1 MLWLNLFEFCY
12 FILSK
17 PASGEIFGQNWYISY
32 CFQVLLITCWHLSRL
47 FYINL
52 RSQSINSSEVT
63 CSRREFDS
71 AWGGVVKGL
80 ILTQNNLVVVWKVK
94 PHMGIISWLPF
105 GVRCFSCNSL
115 ILIPFCNWFFLFNLC
130 QKREERRNNCH
141 GVLNFNHLI
150 MKTQPVYL

>member
-80 ILTQNNLVVVWKVK
+80 IVTQNNLVVVWKVK

-105 GVRCFSCNSL
+105 SVRCFSCSSC
-115 ILIPFCNWFFLFNLC
+115 ILIPFCNWFFFC
-130 QKREERRNNCH
+130 SICVKKGKKEETI
-141 GVLNFNHLI
+141 V
-150 MKTQPVYL
+150 MESWTSTT